1 MAENKKVTKY
11 NVVGFF
17 KSVNAWCLI
26 CLGSSDLEYMQK
38 SLEEIKANPKP
49 YLSNPEDVVEYKLDA
64 YEETGHEWW
73 NLYGFN

>member
-1 MAENKKVTKY
+1 MAENKKVVNY

-17 KSVNAWCLI
+17 KSVNDWCLI
-26 CLGSSDLEYMQK
+26 SLGSSDLEYMQK
-38 SLEEIKANPKP
+38 RLEAIKANPKS
-49 YLSNPEDVVEYKLDA
+49 YLSNPEDVTEYKLDA